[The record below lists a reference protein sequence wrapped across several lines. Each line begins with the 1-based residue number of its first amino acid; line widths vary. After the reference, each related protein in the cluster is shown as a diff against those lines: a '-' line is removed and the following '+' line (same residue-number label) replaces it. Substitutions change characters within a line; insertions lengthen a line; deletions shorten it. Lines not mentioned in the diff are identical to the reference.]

1 MFFTYF
7 RHYASE
13 AIIWARKA
21 THEVAHY
28 ARLGLSFATIGQ
40 SKAMEGYDLV
50 KSYVLRLGITQ
61 EGEDT
66 FCSETKRMVCKEV
79 NSI

>member
-1 MFFTYF
+1 MVLSY
-7 RHYASE
+7 RRYANE

-21 THEVAHY
+21 TREAARY
-28 ARLGLSFATIGQ
+28 ARMALSFATLGQ
-40 SKAMEGYDLV
+40 TKAMETYDMA
-50 KSYVLRLGITQ
+50 KSYLKKMGITQ

-79 NSI
+79 MYT